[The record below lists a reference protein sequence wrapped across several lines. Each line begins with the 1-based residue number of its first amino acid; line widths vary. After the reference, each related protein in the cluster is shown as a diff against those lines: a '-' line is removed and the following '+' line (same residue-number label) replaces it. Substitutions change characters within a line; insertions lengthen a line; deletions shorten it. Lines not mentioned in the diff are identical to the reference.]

1 MSRAFGSKGVRAR
14 LIASFQLPA
23 HGPAPPRFYRAVPP
37 AGDADRHH
45 ADGGSGVGAV
55 IGSRDRR
62 LAIIKNSTAASVAVF
77 LAACGGGGGVN
88 SSGTIPAPSPA
99 PSPTP
104 TPPPTAADSAEYKA
118 SAGVAAMKAAYA
130 YNKGITGKGVT
141 IAIIDTGIDT
151 NGTEFA
157 GRISPDS
164 TSFDQ
169 KIARCRTCPAETVR
183 YDLKDN
189 NGHGSQTA
197 AIALAARD
205 GRGMQGV
212 APDATLLALK
222 IAGPDMSN
230 VTETSGPVPEGSGPN
245 AGLIAPAITYAVG
258 KGAFVIS
265 ISLNGFA
272 GGQIAVEQRT
282 AMDLVRAQNR
292 LLVQSVSNNV
302 DENSFTGQIT
312 ESLIGSDL
320 ANKDWF
326 LFGIRVDKNLQP
338 PSGNGTPGLLADRML
353 AVVAADVATVGK
365 DGEAVTVIGNSYAAP
380 AIAGAAALLKQYWP
394 QLGGKEISRIL
405 LDTATDLGAAGV
417 DEKFGAGLLN
427 IERAMQAQA
436 PASSFAAAQSA
447 LARYSSLTMSAPFGG
462 AVTVADKIGGMTV
475 VDRYGRDFRMTG
487 AAGIP
492 SRESGLLA
500 GAMLTPIDPPW
511 MVSSAN
517 DARFGFASSATTT
530 GYWQGARSSRPAVM
544 SFSSARGQMVTFGA
558 NVAVGQGGGLAGS
571 PLRGIG
577 ATPVGMSS
585 SWTGMGWSASFAAG
599 MSRDRRAGQRIV
611 AVTTPFG
618 IGLEL
623 TDLAERGRVLGLSGR
638 ADLGL
643 EGASTTMATL
653 TMRRTVAGVALSA
666 RATAANTRVRGGSE
680 LMRFDQPVLGTAYA
694 VEGARGLLGGVATLG
709 LSSPLRVERAR
720 ATMVLPVTYDLMSG
734 ALATRMA
741 VVDLVPKARELD
753 VELGW
758 SAALS
763 PMSSLRV
770 GIAHAFDAGHVAG
783 ATDTAGFVTLVLR

>member
-1 MSRAFGSKGVRAR
+1 
-14 LIASFQLPA
+14 
-23 HGPAPPRFYRAVPP
+23 
-37 AGDADRHH
+37 
-45 ADGGSGVGAV
+45 
-55 IGSRDRR
+55 
-62 LAIIKNSTAASVAVF
+62 
-77 LAACGGGGGVN
+77 
-88 SSGTIPAPSPA
+88 
-99 PSPTP
+99 
-104 TPPPTAADSAEYKA
+104 
-118 SAGVAAMKAAYA
+118 MKAAYA
-130 YNKGITGKGVT
+130 YDKGITGKGVT
-141 IAIIDTGIDT
+141 IAIVDTGIDT
-151 NGTEFA
+151 AGTEFA

-230 VTETSGPVPEGSGPN
+230 VTETSGPVPEGGGPN
-245 AGLIAPAITYAVG
+245 AALIAPAITYAVG

-272 GGQIAVEQRT
+272 GGQIAVEQRA

-292 LLVQSVSNNV
+292 LLVQSVSNSV
-302 DENSFTGQIT
+302 DENSFSGQIT

-353 AVVAADVATVGK
+353 AVVAADVAAVGK
-365 DGEAVTVIGNSYAAP
+365 DGEAVTVVGNSYAAP

-427 IERAMQAQA
+427 VEKAMQAQA
-436 PASSFAAAQSA
+436 PATAFAAAQTV
-447 LARYSSLTMSAPFGG
+447 LARYSSLSVSGPFGG
-462 AVTVADKIGGMTV
+462 AAGAAALGEKVAGMTV
-475 VDRYGRDFRMTG
+475 LDRYGRDFHMTG
-487 AAGIP
+487 TSGIRAQ
-492 SRESGLLA
+492 SSGLLA
-500 GAMLTPIDPPW
+500 GAMLTPVDPPW
-511 MVSSAN
+511 LTPDAT
-517 DARFGFASSATTT
+517 DARFGFVSPATTT
-530 GYWQGARSSRPAVM
+530 GYWQGARSNRPAFA
-544 SFSSARGQMVTFGA
+544 SFSPAPGQTVTLGA
-558 NVAVGQGGGLAGS
+558 NVAIGQSASLAGA

-585 SWTGMGWSASFAAG
+585 SLASGGWSASFASG
-599 MSRDRRAGQRIV
+599 ISRDRRTGQRTV
-611 AVTTPFG
+611 AVTTPLG
-618 IGLEL
+618 IGMEL
-623 TDLAERGRVLGLSGR
+623 TNLAERGRVLGLSGG

-643 EGASTTMATL
+643 EGASTTMVTL
-653 TMRRTVAGVALSA
+653 TMRRTVAGLMLSA
-666 RATAANTRVRGGSE
+666 RATGANTRVRGGSE

-694 VEGARGLLGGVATLG
+694 VEGARGLLGGVATFG

-734 ALATRMA
+734 ATATRMA
-741 VVDLVPKARELD
+741 LVDLVPKARELD

-770 GIAHAFDAGHVAG
+770 GIAHAFHAGHVAG
-783 ATDTAGFVTLVLR
+783 AADTAGFVMLVLR

>member
-1 MSRAFGSKGVRAR
+1 
-14 LIASFQLPA
+14 
-23 HGPAPPRFYRAVPP
+23 
-37 AGDADRHH
+37 
-45 ADGGSGVGAV
+45 
-55 IGSRDRR
+55 
-62 LAIIKNSTAASVAVF
+62 
-77 LAACGGGGGVN
+77 
-88 SSGTIPAPSPA
+88 
-99 PSPTP
+99 
-104 TPPPTAADSAEYKA
+104 
-118 SAGVAAMKAAYA
+118 MKAAYA
-130 YNKGITGKGVT
+130 YDRGITGKGVT
-141 IAIIDTGIDT
+141 IAVIDTGINVDEP
-151 NGTEFA
+151 EFK
-157 GRISPDS
+157 GRISTDS

-169 KIARCRTCPAETVR
+169 KIARCGTCDAEIVR

-189 NGHGSQTA
+189 NGHGSGTA
-197 AIALAARD
+197 SVALAARD
-205 GRGMQGV
+205 AKGMQGV
-212 APDATLLALK
+212 APEATLLALK

-230 VTETSGPVPEGSGPN
+230 VSPTSGPVPEGGGPN
-245 AGLIAPAITYAVG
+245 SALIAPAVTYAVE

-265 ISLNGFA
+265 MSLNGFA
-272 GGQIAVEQRT
+272 GGQIAVDQRK
-282 AMDLVRAQNR
+282 AMDQVRTSDR
-292 LLVQSVSNNV
+292 LFVQSVSNDV
-302 DENSFTGQIT
+302 GQDSFAGQVTENMVGTDMT
-312 ESLIGSDL
+312 
-320 ANKDWF
+320 NKDWF
-326 LFGIRVDKNLQP
+326 LFGIRVDRNLQA
-338 PSGNGTPGLLADRML
+338 PSGNGTPGALADRTL
-353 AVVAADVATVGK
+353 AVVASNVDVVGK
-365 DGEAVTVIGNSYAAP
+365 DGSITTVTGNSYAAP

-394 QLGGKEISRIL
+394 QLGGKVISRIL

-427 IERAMQAQA
+427 IEKAMQAQA

-487 AAGIP
+487 AAGIS
-492 SRESGLLA
+492 SRGSGLQA
-500 GAMLTPIDPPW
+500 SAMLTPIDPPW

-517 DARFGFASSATTT
+517 DARFGFASSATTA
-530 GYWQGARSSRPAVM
+530 GYWQGMRSNRPAVM
-544 SFSSARGQMVTFGA
+544 SFSPARGQMVTFGA
-558 NVAVGQGGGLAGS
+558 NVAVGQSASLAGS

-585 SWTGMGWSASFAAG
+585 SWTGLGWSASVASG
-599 MSRDRRAGQRIV
+599 ISRDRRAGQRTV

-623 TDLAERGRVLGLSGR
+623 TDLAERGRVLGLSGG

-643 EGASTTMATL
+643 DGASTTMATL

-680 LMRFDQPVLGTAYA
+680 LMRFNQPVLGTAYA
-694 VEGARGLLGGVATLG
+694 VECARGLLGGVATFG

-720 ATMVLPVTYDLMSG
+720 TTMVLPVTYDLMSG

-783 ATDTAGFVTLVLR
+783 ATDIAGFVTLVLR

>member
-1 MSRAFGSKGVRAR
+1 MKQGCGKR
-14 LIASFQLPA
+14 LTII
-23 HGPAPPRFYRAVPP
+23 RNTAV
-37 AGDADRHH
+37 
-45 ADGGSGVGAV
+45 V
-55 IGSRDRR
+55 
-62 LAIIKNSTAASVAVF
+62 TATML
-77 LAACGGGGGVN
+77 LAACGGGGGVD
-88 SSGTIPAPSPA
+88 SSGSNAPPAGTPAPTPA
-99 PSPTP
+99 PAP

-130 YNKGITGKGVT
+130 YDKGITGKGVT
-141 IAIIDTGIDT
+141 IAIVDTGIDT
-151 NGTEFA
+151 AGTEFA

-230 VTETSGPVPEGSGPN
+230 VTETSGPVPEGGGPN
-245 AGLIAPAITYAVG
+245 AALIAPAITYAVG

-272 GGQIAVEQRT
+272 GGQIAVEQRA

-292 LLVQSVSNNV
+292 LLVQSVSNSV
-302 DENSFTGQIT
+302 DENSFSGQIT

-353 AVVAADVATVGK
+353 AVVAADVAAVGK
-365 DGEAVTVIGNSYAAP
+365 DGEAVTVVGNSYAAP

-427 IERAMQAQA
+427 VEKAMQAQA
-436 PASSFAAAQSA
+436 PATAFAAAQTV
-447 LARYSSLTMSAPFGG
+447 LARYSSLSVSGPFGG
-462 AVTVADKIGGMTV
+462 AAGAAALGEKVAGMTV
-475 VDRYGRDFRMTG
+475 LDRYGRDFHMTG
-487 AAGIP
+487 TSGIRAQ
-492 SRESGLLA
+492 SSGLLA
-500 GAMLTPIDPPW
+500 GAMLTPVDPPW
-511 MVSSAN
+511 LTPDAT
-517 DARFGFASSATTT
+517 DARFGFVSPATTT
-530 GYWQGARSSRPAVM
+530 GYWQGARSNRPAFA
-544 SFSSARGQMVTFGA
+544 SFSPAPGQTVTLGA
-558 NVAVGQGGGLAGS
+558 NVAIGQSASLAGA

-585 SWTGMGWSASFAAG
+585 SLASGGWSASFASG
-599 MSRDRRAGQRIV
+599 ISRDRRTGQRTV
-611 AVTTPFG
+611 AVTTPLG
-618 IGLEL
+618 IGMEL
-623 TDLAERGRVLGLSGR
+623 TNLAERGRVLGLSGG

-643 EGASTTMATL
+643 EGASTTMVTL
-653 TMRRTVAGVALSA
+653 TMRRTVAGLMLSA
-666 RATAANTRVRGGSE
+666 RATGANTRVRGGSE

-694 VEGARGLLGGVATLG
+694 VEGARGLLGGVATFG

-734 ALATRMA
+734 ATATRMA
-741 VVDLVPKARELD
+741 LVDLVPKARELD

-770 GIAHAFDAGHVAG
+770 GIAHAFHAGHVAG
-783 ATDTAGFVTLVLR
+783 AADTAGFVMLVLR

>member
-1 MSRAFGSKGVRAR
+1 
-14 LIASFQLPA
+14 
-23 HGPAPPRFYRAVPP
+23 
-37 AGDADRHH
+37 
-45 ADGGSGVGAV
+45 VGAFERGRV
-55 IGSRDRR
+55 RR
-62 LAIIKNSTAASVAVF
+62 LTNFKNAAVVTATML
-77 LAACGGGGGVN
+77 LAACGGGGDVN
-88 SSGTIPAPSPA
+88 SPGSNAPPAGTPAPTPA
-99 PSPTP
+99 PAP

-130 YNKGITGKGVT
+130 YDKGIIGKGVT
-141 IAIIDTGIDT
+141 IAIVDTGIDT

-222 IAGPDMSN
+222 IAGPDMSA
-230 VTETSGPVPEGSGPN
+230 VTETSGPVPEGGGPN
-245 AGLIAPAITYAVG
+245 AALIAPAITYAVD

-272 GGQIAVEQRT
+272 GGQIAVEQRA

-302 DENSFTGQIT
+302 DENSFTGQVT
-312 ESLIGSDL
+312 ESLIGSDM

-353 AVVAADVATVGK
+353 AVVAADVAAVGK
-365 DGEAVTVIGNSYAAP
+365 DGEAVTVVGNSYAAP

-427 IERAMQAQA
+427 VEKAMQAQA
-436 PASSFAAAQSA
+436 PATAFAAAQTV
-447 LARYSSLTMSAPFGG
+447 LARYSSLSMSAPFGG
-462 AVTVADKIGGMTV
+462 AAGAAALGDKVANMTV
-475 VDRYGRDFRMTG
+475 LDRYGRDFHMQG
-487 AAGIP
+487 ASGIRAQ
-492 SRESGLLA
+492 SSGLLA
-500 GAMLTPIDPPW
+500 GVMLTPVDPPW
-511 MVSSAN
+511 LMPNAT
-517 DARFGFASSATTT
+517 DTRFGFVSPATTT
-530 GYWQGARSSRPAVM
+530 GYWQGARSNRPAFA
-544 SFSSARGQMVTFGA
+544 SFSPVPGQTVTLGA
-558 NVAVGQGGGLAGS
+558 NVAIGQSASLAGA

-585 SWTGMGWSASFAAG
+585 SWASGAWSASFASG
-599 MSRDRRAGQRIV
+599 ISRDRRTGQRTI
-611 AVTTPFG
+611 AVTTPLG
-618 IGLEL
+618 IGMEL
-623 TDLAERGRVLGLSGR
+623 TNLAEHGRALGMSGGLGL
-638 ADLGL
+638 GL
-643 EGASTTMATL
+643 KGAATTIATL
-653 TMRRTVAGVALSA
+653 TMRRTIAGVALSA
-666 RATAANTRVRGGSE
+666 RATAANTRVSGGSA
-680 LMRFDQPVLGTAYA
+680 LMRFDKPVFSTAFA
-694 VEGARGLLGGVATLG
+694 VEGSRGLLGGMATLG

-720 ATMVLPVTYDLMSG
+720 ATMLVPVTYDLMSG
-734 ALATRMA
+734 ALATQMA
-741 VVDLVPKARELD
+741 RVDLVPKARELD

-763 PMSSLRV
+763 PMSSLRF
-770 GIAHAFDAGHVAG
+770 GIARAFDAGHVAG
-783 ATDTAGFVTLVLR
+783 ATDTAGYVTLVLR